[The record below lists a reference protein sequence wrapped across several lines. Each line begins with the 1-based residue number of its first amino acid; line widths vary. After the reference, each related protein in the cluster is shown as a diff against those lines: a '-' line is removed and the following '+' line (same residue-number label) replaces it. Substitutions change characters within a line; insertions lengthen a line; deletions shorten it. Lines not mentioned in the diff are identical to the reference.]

1 MLKKDSETLVTML
14 RAMTPDGDT
23 AFFNSYTPLT
33 GDQAATIP
41 FLAYR
46 LREQPSPSKDIM
58 RVYDLELTVVSD
70 TYNEAA
76 TGYDLVRDYMKT
88 LDYPGITKPRF
99 VNGDT
104 DYINE
109 KEHCIAVL
117 NYTLKI
123 YNDDN

>member
-1 MLKKDSETLVTML
+1 MLKKDSEKLVEML
-14 RAMTPDGDT
+14 KAMTPDGDT

-46 LREQPSPSKDIM
+46 LREQPSPSKDTM
-58 RVYDLELTVVSD
+58 RSYDVELTVVSGS
-70 TYNEAA
+70 YNEAA
-76 TGYDLVRDYMKT
+76 TGYDLVRDYMT
-88 LDYPGITKPRF
+88 SLDYTGITRPRF
-99 VNGDT
+99 ISGDT

-109 KEHCIAVL
+109 KDHCIAVL